1 MNTHLKLVV
10 LVLVSLVL
18 ALSCS
23 QNPES
28 AYREKSAE
36 LGIEF
41 YQTAQ
46 AVPEALQ
53 GLSLRDPLGSNVTRA
68 EARRRFAALD
78 EAHGRLY
85 EVIKEFRDIEDAER
99 FKEHYQLR
107 VNEFESLI
115 TATWALRSFYSTWL
129 DRWGSSDLET
139 EVLLRKALDL
149 ALVQM
154 DAVEYFNEQIQVLL
168 LPLP

>member
-41 YQTAQ
+41 YQTAR
-46 AVPEALQ
+46 AVPEALK
-53 GLSLRDPLGSNVTRA
+53 GLSLSDPLGNDITRT

-85 EVIKEFRDIEDAER
+85 EVVKEFRDIKDAER

-107 VNEFESLI
+107 INEFESLI
-115 TATWALRSFYSTWL
+115 TATWALRSFYGTWL
-129 DRWGSSDLET
+129 DRWGSTDSET
-139 EVLLRKALDL
+139 EVLLRKALDI

-154 DAVEYFNEQIQVLL
+154 DEVEYFNERIQLL
-168 LPLP
+168 LPLS

>member
-1 MNTHLKLVV
+1 M
-10 LVLVSLVL
+10 
-18 ALSCS
+18 
-23 QNPES
+23 
-28 AYREKSAE
+28 
-36 LGIEF
+36 
-41 YQTAQ
+41 
-46 AVPEALQ
+46 
-53 GLSLRDPLGSNVTRA
+53 RDPLGSDVTRT

-85 EVIKEFRDIEDAER
+85 EVVKEFRDIKDAER

-154 DAVEYFNEQIQVLL
+154 DAVEYFNERIQVLL